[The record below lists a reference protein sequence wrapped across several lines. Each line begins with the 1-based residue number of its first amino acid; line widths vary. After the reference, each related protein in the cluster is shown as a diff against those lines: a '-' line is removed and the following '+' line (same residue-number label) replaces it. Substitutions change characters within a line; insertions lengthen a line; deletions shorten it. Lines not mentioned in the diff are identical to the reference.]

1 MSTTKNAAIVFLK
14 FPQEGE
20 VKTRLAKDKS
30 EKFATEFYKVCVEHT
45 ISEVKEMQESAE
57 IFLFVESN
65 LTEIKEWLGTGI
77 NIYEQKG
84 EDLGVKMKNAFEEVF
99 NKGFEHVIIIGT
111 DIPGISSS
119 ILKTAFRHLKSTET
133 VIGPAQD
140 GGFYLLGMNQLHEEL
155 FKETEWSTDEVLPTL
170 LVKIKSLGCQFVML
184 PELIDIDHEADIKDW
199 MMSEDVSTE
208 HPVAKFFL
216 DNGYKKD

>member
-1 MSTTKNAAIVFLK
+1 MSTKKNAVIVFLK

-20 VKTRLAKDKS
+20 VKTRLTKDKS
-30 EKFATEFYKVCVEHT
+30 KKFAAEFYKVCVEHT
-45 ISEVKEMQESAE
+45 ITQLQDIQESAE
-57 IFLFVESN
+57 IFLFTESN
-65 LTEIKEWLGTGI
+65 LTEIKEWLGTEFNI
-77 NIYEQKG
+77 NEQKG

-111 DIPGISSS
+111 DIPGITSA
-119 ILKTAFRHLKSTET
+119 IIKTAFRHLESTET

-184 PELIDIDHEADIKDW
+184 PELIDIDHETDIKDW
-199 MMSEDVSTE
+199 IRGEDISSD
-208 HPVAKFFL
+208 HPVAKFFIEQ
-216 DNGYKKD
+216 GYKKD